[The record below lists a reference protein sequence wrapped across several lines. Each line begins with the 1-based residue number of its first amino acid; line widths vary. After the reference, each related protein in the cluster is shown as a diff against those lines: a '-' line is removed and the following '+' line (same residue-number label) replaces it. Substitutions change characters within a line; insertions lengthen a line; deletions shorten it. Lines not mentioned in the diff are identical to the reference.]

1 MGRPTALLT
10 HGRPLKG
17 LFLYLGVL
25 ATRKRVDKFLDTDLV
40 RDLVLL

>member
-10 HGRPLKG
+10 HGQPLKE
-17 LFLYLGVL
+17 LFLCLGIL

-40 RDLVLL
+40 RDLVLF